1 MRGEAGQ
8 GNSSNPAVGRFFSF
22 GLTDRITGASYV
34 PALLYDRKLFCYPFF
49 YACRQVV
56 DSLKF
61 SGFSKGLSIEVDVD
75 CALDMAFIDS
85 VVKTIGG
92 IILNLLASLRILL
105 YLFLR
110 AHTWL

>member
-1 MRGEAGQ
+1 
-8 GNSSNPAVGRFFSF
+8 
-22 GLTDRITGASYV
+22 V

-49 YACRQVV
+49 YACRQVL
-56 DSLKF
+56 DFLESQDF
-61 SGFSKGLSIEVDVD
+61 FKGLSIEVDVD